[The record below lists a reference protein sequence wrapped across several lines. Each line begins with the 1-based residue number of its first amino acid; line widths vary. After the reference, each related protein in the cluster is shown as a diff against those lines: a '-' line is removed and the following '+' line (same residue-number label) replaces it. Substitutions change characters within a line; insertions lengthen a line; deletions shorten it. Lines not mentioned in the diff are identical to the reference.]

1 MKRILTAMITVLI
14 LVSYMGHTQGTEADI
29 AFFEFYE
36 SIAIRDAQLEA
47 TLEFTSEEDES
58 DYWKDQLNF
67 EKRLKKE
74 MYRAYKTYIF
84 FKRKAYQEHQKECD
98 IIAYHG
104 NGYNNKALFY
114 EVHGMNAS
122 LEQADVTKNT
132 GILPTMA
139 SKY

>member
-1 MKRILTAMITVLI
+1 MITVLT
-14 LVSYMGHTQGTEADI
+14 LMSYSGHTQGTETDI

-36 SIAIRDAQLEA
+36 SIALRDAQLEA
-47 TLEFTSEEDES
+47 TLVFTSEEDES

-74 MYRAYKTYIF
+74 LYRAYKTYIF

-98 IIAYHG
+98 IVAYHG
-104 NGYNNKALFY
+104 NGYNTKALFY
-114 EVHGMNAS
+114 EVHGISAS
-122 LEQADVTKNT
+122 LEQADITRNT
-132 GILPTMA
+132 GILPSMA

>member
-1 MKRILTAMITVLI
+1 MKRILTAMITVLT
-14 LVSYMGHTQGTEADI
+14 LMSYTGHTQGKETDV

-47 TLEFTSEEDES
+47 ILEFTSEEDES

-74 MYRAYKTYIF
+74 KYRAYKTYIF

-98 IIAYHG
+98 IVAYHG
-104 NGYNNKALFY
+104 NGYNKKALFY
-114 EVHGMNAS
+114 EVHGMSAS
-122 LEQADVTKNT
+122 LEQVEISRNTDV
-132 GILPTMA
+132 LPSMA